1 MLTVIFGLSGALV
14 FGSGDFLGG
23 MASKR
28 MGAFLATGV
37 AAVVGLFVLFGLTFI
52 IPGTVTPDT
61 IMWGLISG
69 VCGALAILLLY
80 AALAIGPMSILS
92 PLGALISAI
101 FPVLWAIFI
110 SHESLQWF
118 GYLALGIGA
127 IAIVLVAFTPE
138 KEAIK
143 PNLRGIVFAS
153 VSGIFIGLFLIVMD
167 QVPVDAGV
175 YPLVFNRFV
184 NISIMFSVVGGMA
197 LIRWAHKRGYLGRDG
212 KPRADLVVGDA
223 GALDYKTGIK
233 FALAGGVLDSLGNA
247 LLLLG
252 IQSGNLSVMSVLTA
266 MYPAGTIILAAVIL
280 REKITKLQ
288 LFGMVLALAA
298 AGLLAVS

>member
-1 MLTVIFGLSGALV
+1 MLTVILGLSGALV

-28 MGAFLATGV
+28 MGAFLATGI
-37 AAVVGLFVLFGLTFI
+37 AGIVGLFVLIGLTFV
-52 IPGTVTPDT
+52 IPGQVSSGT
-61 IMWGLISG
+61 IWWGLLSG
-69 VCGALAILLLY
+69 VAGALAILLLY

-101 FPVLWAIFI
+101 FPVIWAIVI
-110 SHESLQWF
+110 SHETLAWF
-118 GYLALGIGA
+118 GYLALGLGA

-138 KEAIK
+138 KNAVK
-143 PNLRGIVFAS
+143 PRLRGIIFAS
-153 VSGIFIGLFLIVMD
+153 VSGLLIGVFLIIMD
-167 QVPVDAGV
+167 QVPADSGL

-184 NISIMFSVVGGMA
+184 NIGIMFSAVAIMA
-197 LIRWAHKRGYLGRDG
+197 LLRWAHRRGLLGRDG
-212 KPRADLVVGDA
+212 RARADLAVGD
-223 GALDYKTGIK
+223 TGRVDFK
-233 FALAGGVLDSLGNA
+233 NGLLFALGCGVLDSVGNA

-266 MYPAGTIILAAVIL
+266 MYPAGTIILAAIVL

-288 LFGMVLALAA
+288 LVGMVLALAA

>member
-1 MLTVIFGLSGALV
+1 MLTVLFGLSGALV

>member
-52 IPGTVTPDT
+52 VPGEVTLET
-61 IMWGLISG
+61 ILWGLLSG

-92 PLGALISAI
+92 PLGAVISAV
-101 FPVLWAIFI
+101 FPVLWAILI
-110 SHESLQWF
+110 TGEILQWF
-118 GYLALGIGA
+118 GYVALGVGA
-127 IAIVLVAFTPE
+127 IAIVLIAFTPE
-138 KEAIK
+138 KDAVK
-143 PNLRGIVFAS
+143 PRLRGIVFAS
-153 VSGIFIGLFLIVMD
+153 ISGILIGLFLIVMK
-167 QVPVDAGV
+167 QVPEGAGV

-184 NISIMFSVVGGMA
+184 NITIMFSAVGGMA
-197 LIRWAHKRGYLGRDG
+197 LIRWAHKRGYFGRDG
-212 KPRADLVVGDA
+212 NARADLVVGDN
-223 GALDYKTGIK
+223 GALDYKKGILL
-233 FALAGGVLDSLGNA
+233 ALGCGVLDSLGNA
-247 LLLLG
+247 LLLFG
-252 IQSGNLSVMSVLTA
+252 IQAGSLSVMSVLTA
-266 MYPAGTIILAAVIL
+266 MYPAGTIILAAIVL

>member
-1 MLTVIFGLSGALV
+1 MLTVLFGLSGALV

-37 AAVVGLFVLFGLTFI
+37 AALVGLFVLFGLTFI
-52 IPGTVTPDT
+52 IPGTITPDT
-61 IMWGLISG
+61 ILWGLISG

>member
-28 MGAFLATGV
+28 MGAFLSTGV
-37 AAVVGLFVLFGLTFI
+37 AAIVGLFVLYGLTFV
-52 IPGTVTPDT
+52 IPGTVTPET
-61 IMWGLISG
+61 IWWGILSG
-69 VCGALAILLLY
+69 LCGATAILLLY

-101 FPVLWAIFI
+101 FPILWAIFV
-110 SHESLQWF
+110 SQEGLAWF

-127 IAIVLVAFTPE
+127 VAIVLVAFTPE
-138 KEAIK
+138 KEAVK
-143 PNLRGIVFAS
+143 PNLRGIIFAS
-153 VSGIFIGLFLIVMD
+153 VSGILIGLFLIVMD
-167 QVPVDAGV
+167 QVPEDSGI

-197 LIRWAHKRGYLGRDG
+197 LIRWAHKRGYFGRGG
-212 KPRADLVVGDA
+212 KPRADLVVGD
-223 GALDYKTGIK
+223 GGVLDYKTGIK

-266 MYPAGTIILAAVIL
+266 MYPAGTIILAAFVL

-288 LFGMVLALAA
+288 FFGMVLALAA
-298 AGLLAVS
+298 AGLLALS

>member
-37 AAVVGLFVLFGLTFI
+37 AAVVGLFVLFGLTFV
-52 IPGTVTPDT
+52 IPGTVTPET
-61 IMWGLISG
+61 IWLGILSG

-138 KEAIK
+138 KEAAK
-143 PNLRGIVFAS
+143 PRLRGLIFAS
-153 VSGIFIGLFLIVMD
+153 VSGILIGLFLIVMD
-167 QVPVDAGV
+167 QVPVNAGI

-184 NISIMFSVVGGMA
+184 NISIMFSAVGGMA
-197 LIRWAHKRGYLGRDG
+197 LVRWAHKRGLFGRDG
-212 KPRADLVVGDA
+212 KPRADLVVGDN
-223 GALDYKTGIK
+223 GALDYKKGIQ

-266 MYPAGTIILAAVIL
+266 MYPAGTIILAAVVL

-298 AGLLAVS
+298 AGLLALS

>member
-1 MLTVIFGLSGALV
+1 MLTVFFGLSGALV

-37 AAVVGLFVLFGLTFI
+37 AGVVGLFVLFGLTFLV
-52 IPGTVTPDT
+52 PGTITPET
-61 IMWGLISG
+61 IFWGMVSG

-101 FPVLWAIFI
+101 FPVLWAIFV
-110 SHESLQWF
+110 SRESLAWF

-138 KEAIK
+138 KEAVK
-143 PNLRGIVFAS
+143 PRLRGIIFAS
-153 VSGIFIGLFLIVMD
+153 VSGILIGLFLIVID
-167 QVPVDAGV
+167 QVPEGAGV

-184 NISIMFSVVGGMA
+184 NITIMFSAVGGMA
-197 LIRWAHKRGYLGRDG
+197 LIRWAHKHGYLGRDG
-212 KPRADLVVGDA
+212 KPRADLAVGDA
-223 GALDYKTGIK
+223 GALDYKTGLM
-233 FALAGGVLDSLGNA
+233 FALGCGVLDSIGNA
-247 LLLLG
+247 LLLFG
-252 IQSGNLSVMSVLTA
+252 IQTGNLSVMSVLTA
-266 MYPAGTIILAAVIL
+266 MYPAGTIILAAMVL

-298 AGLLAVS
+298 AALLAVS

>member
-1 MLTVIFGLSGALV
+1 MLTVFFGLSGALV

-52 IPGTVTPDT
+52 IPGTITPDT
-61 IMWGLISG
+61 ILWGLISG

-92 PLGALISAI
+92 PLGALISAV

-110 SHESLQWF
+110 SHETLAWF

-143 PNLRGIVFAS
+143 PNLRGLVFAS

-212 KPRADLVVGDA
+212 NPRADLVVGDA
-223 GALDYKTGIK
+223 GALDYRTGIK

-252 IQSGNLSVMSVLTA
+252 IQAGNLSVMSVLTA
-266 MYPAGTIILAAVIL
+266 MYPAGTIILAALVL

-298 AGLLAVS
+298 AALLAVS

>member
-1 MLTVIFGLSGALV
+1 MLTVFFGLSGALV

-52 IPGTVTPDT
+52 IPGTITPDT
-61 IMWGLISG
+61 ILWGLISG

-92 PLGALISAI
+92 PLGALISAV

-110 SHESLQWF
+110 SHETLAWF

-143 PNLRGIVFAS
+143 PNLRGLVFAS

-212 KPRADLVVGDA
+212 NPRADLVVGDA
-223 GALDYKTGIK
+223 GALDYRTGIK

-252 IQSGNLSVMSVLTA
+252 IQAGNLSVMSVLTA
-266 MYPAGTIILAAVIL
+266 MYPAGTIILAAMVL

-298 AGLLAVS
+298 AALLAVS